1 MPVFQETANAARDLR
16 ILPSRALPL
25 PRILPRPQLSASAE
39 DKREVVVIGVSMR
52 DDVTREVIAYISV
65 ERLARVVFS

>member
-1 MPVFQETANAARDLR
+1 MPLFQETANAARDLR

-25 PRILPRPQLSASAE
+25 PRISPRPQLSASAE
-39 DKREVVVIGVSMR
+39 DKREVVVIGVSME
-52 DDVTREVIAYISV
+52 DDVTREVVAYISV